1 MSEWHAR
8 ELYFPPEDDG
18 WDLGLLDNTATGADG
33 TATQP
38 ADWLLH
44 PSEAARRSGRMSWL
58 LLGNA
63 LSLSHELKVFSDCDE
78 EDVVRRDP
86 LWPKRKMRIRQ
97 LLFIF
102 TNQLSSRLGCGSM
115 LPVNISHSLRSAEA
129 DHMHSNHSIR
139 SVEAWI
145 ELMKLLRSLC
155 DMVLPSKTYTQ
166 QILEDGRY
174 INLLEHFRSLLVTW
188 HRQHIEAKGKV
199 FLEQYNTTNV
209 SDTNIRLV
217 DDTASYDMLCIE
229 YHYVRVLCN
238 SVGMQAIC
246 ERFATDNIIMSIP
259 DFAASANSEDKRYHE
274 EVISG
279 GCDLLKKVLEL
290 EEKNALRYAPV
301 RVLLRITAGS
311 MFLLKALAMGVR
323 QSQLRRALSILDATV
338 IALRQSVLDD
348 VHLSGSFA
356 TVLESHVE
364 RLRRSA
370 EQSSKRFVPSLPNTQ
385 RHSPV
390 PVEPG
395 QASDTGPSVFPNGQ
409 PGVDNGP
416 SVFLNGQFDWSNF
429 NGQFGDDIG
438 DGWLDLSSET
448 TLAPL
453 MAGGDLYSWMQI

>member
-8 ELYFPPEDDG
+8 ELYFPPEDDV
-18 WDLGLLDNTATGADG
+18 WELGLLEATATGVDG

-97 LLFIF
+97 LLYIF

-115 LPVNISHSLRSAEA
+115 LPVNISHSLRGSAEA
-129 DHMHSNHSIR
+129 DHSNHSIG
-139 SVEAWI
+139 SIEAWI

-155 DMVLPSKTYTQ
+155 DMVFPSKTYTQ

-174 INLLEHFRSLLVTW
+174 INLLEHFRSLLATW
-188 HRQHIEAKGKV
+188 HQQYIEAK
-199 FLEQYNTTNV
+199 
-209 SDTNIRLV
+209 DTLPA
-217 DDTASYDMLCIE
+217 ASYDMLCIE
-229 YHYVRVLCN
+229 YHYVRILCN

-246 ERFATDNIIMSIP
+246 ERFSTHNDIMSIP
-259 DFAASANSEDKRYHE
+259 DFALSVGSEDKRYHE

-323 QSQLRRALSILDATV
+323 ESQLRRALNVLDATV

-364 RLRRSA
+364 RIRKSA
-370 EQSSKRFVPSLPNTQ
+370 QQSSKRFFPSLPNTQ
-385 RHSPV
+385 RHSPA
-390 PVEPG
+390 PMMEDGQLQNTGSLAFPTG
-395 QASDTGPSVFPNGQ
+395 QA
-409 PGVDNGP
+409 GVET
-416 SVFLNGQFDWSNF
+416 FDWSTF
-429 NGQFGDDIG
+429 NGQLSDGIG

-453 MAGGDLYSWMQI
+453 MAGGDLYSWMQL